1 MRSLQRETAR
11 ARKRKSERER
21 EGKTCAQGGGQE
33 IFFYIPLVC
42 LRVQAGTDTALPV
55 CIFFSYFFLH
65 SLNLPLVFAYVYRQ
79 VRILL
84 FMFFFFRCFLHSFS
98 LPLVCLCVQAG
109 KHTAIPDF
117 FYRFFYI
124 LLVWG
129 TAFSLARSLSLFLS
143 LSLSLSLAE

>member
-84 FMFFFFRCFLHSFS
+84 FMFFFLDVFYI
-98 LPLVCLCVQAG
+98 PLVCLWSAYVCRQVS
-109 KHTAIPDF
+109 ILLFLIFFIDF
-117 FYRFFYI
+117 FTFF
-124 LLVWG
+124 
-129 TAFSLARSLSLFLS
+129 
-143 LSLSLSLAE
+143 

>member
-1 MRSLQRETAR
+1 LGFRLGISGESAVRSLQRETAR

-55 CIFFSYFFLH
+55 CIFFSYCFLH

-84 FMFFFFRCFLHSFS
+84 FMFFFLDVFYI
-98 LPLVCLCVQAG
+98 PLVCLWSAYVCRQVS
-109 KHTAIPDF
+109 ILLFLIFFIDF
-117 FYRFFYI
+117 FTFF
-124 LLVWG
+124 
-129 TAFSLARSLSLFLS
+129 
-143 LSLSLSLAE
+143 